1 MKENSKSISEK
12 VGKKLKSLIKQS
24 KFKTQDRFANEGIHV
39 SPVTVRRWIAHG
51 VRDINTIEEISQILE
66 IDIME
71 LLGK

>member
-1 MKENSKSISEK
+1 MKENSKTISEMVGRNWK
-12 VGKKLKSLIKQS
+12 VLIKNS
-24 KFKTQDRFANEGIHV
+24 KYKTQDRFANEGIHV